1 MIGGMTDT
9 CCSTV
14 LGGELA
20 ESDAAELAAVFK
32 VLSDP
37 ARVRLLSLV
46 AAAPNGEACACD
58 LVGPIGRSQPTVS
71 HHLSQ
76 LVDAGLLV
84 REKRGKWAWY
94 RVDRERIDV
103 VRSALLPDSFTGAR

>member
-1 MIGGMTDT
+1 MISAMTEP

-37 ARVRLLSLV
+37 GRVRLLSMI

-58 LVGPIGRSQPTVS
+58 LIGPIGRSQPTVS

-76 LVDAGLLV
+76 LVEAGLLI
-84 REKRGKWAWY
+84 RERRGKWAWFK
-94 RVDRERIDV
+94 VDRERINS
-103 VRSALLPDSFTGAR
+103 VRDALLPTEATR